1 MPTKTITVAIKADGE
16 GEGSAGGTGAGQ
28 FTAYASVFGNVDSYG
43 EVVDPGAFTNT
54 LADWGAKDGPI
65 PLYWSHQVSA
75 SPLMNLGHVAQAE
88 EDDTGLLVTGQ
99 LDLAN
104 PEAKYV
110 HSLIKS
116 KRVNQMS
123 FAYDVL
129 DHEEADDGT
138 IHLKELKLHEVSI
151 VPIGA
156 NQETEILDVKNGLV
170 QTIERTYRP
179 SVLEV
184 PIRAVVTEVKAGR
197 TLSAKNE
204 GKIRD
209 AITALQSV
217 LADLGEPNE
226 DAGKSS
232 APTPRAN
239 LASVRAACERMGL

>member
-1 MPTKTITVAIKADGE
+1 MPTKTITVMIKAAGEDGE
-16 GEGSAGGTGAGQ
+16 PSAGGGQEGQ

-43 EVVDPGAFTNT
+43 EVVDKGAFTNT

-99 LDLAN
+99 LDLLN

-123 FAYDVL
+123 FAYDVV
-129 DHEEADDGT
+129 DHEIADDDT
-138 IHLKELKLHEVSI
+138 VHLKELKLHEVSI

-156 NQETEILDVKNGLV
+156 NQDTSILDVKGLLGTV
-170 QTIERTYRP
+170 T
-179 SVLEV
+179 V
-184 PIRAVVTEVKAGR
+184 PIRAVVEGVKAGR

-209 AITALQSV
+209 AISALQAV

-232 APTPRAN
+232 APPSLTN
-239 LASVRAACERMGL
+239 LASVRAARERMGL